1 MVCAR
6 PAIFQ
11 SPCGRSQVA
20 CHGASTIQTNRSVYE
35 HCPGCE
41 VCVYQFSGLVQKIQA
56 FRYLKDTLLDL
67 KPESERAEAGMR
79 YWRASTSSRSA
90 ESVDRE
96 CEEVGIAW
104 ARVERS
110 GSVANVNSHRV
121 SSRGSTI
128 STNEC
133 ISTHDNRLEMAEST

>member
-1 MVCAR
+1 MR
-6 PAIFQ
+6 QTGDLPI
-11 SPCGRSQVA
+11 SLGRSQA
-20 CHGASTIQTNRSVYE
+20 TRNDASPTQTNRSIYE
-35 HCPGCE
+35 YCPRCE
-41 VCVYQFSGLVQKIQA
+41 VCVYQFSGLVQKVQP
-56 FRYLKDTLLDL
+56 FRYLKDTFLDL
-67 KPESERAEAGMR
+67 RPESAKLRGKDLGH
-79 YWRASTSSRSA
+79 WRASTSSRSA

-128 STNEC
+128 STKEI
-133 ISTHDNRLEMAEST
+133 ISTHYNRLEMGRST